1 MTNQRFRSVL
11 LFGAPG
17 VGKGT
22 QGQVLGQIPG
32 FFHMA
37 SGDAFR
43 ALDKESPE
51 GKEAAGY
58 SSRGELVPD
67 DLTIRIWKK
76 GVDGLIAASRYRPDE
91 DLLILDGI
99 PRTVPQAE
107 LLEEHVDVLRVVY
120 LVASDEDAM
129 VARIKGRAVKEGR
142 ADDDDETI
150 IRRRFEVYREES
162 EPVLNHYSDEIIARI
177 DGMPSPAEVARD
189 VLNCLIPVRQ
199 EHF

>member
-1 MTNQRFRSVL
+1 MSNQRYRSVL

-22 QGQVLGQIPG
+22 QGKMIGQIPG

-43 ALDKESPE
+43 SLDNESPE
-51 GKEAAGY
+51 GKEAAQY

-76 GVDGLIAASRYRPDE
+76 GVDKLIAASRYRPE
-91 DLLILDGI
+91 KDLLILDGI
-99 PRTVPQAE
+99 PRTVRQAE
-107 LLEEHVDVLRVVY
+107 ILDEHVDVLRIVY
-120 LVASDEDAM
+120 LTCFDEGQM
-129 VARIKGRAVKEGR
+129 VARIKDRADEEGR
-142 ADDDDETI
+142 ADDANEEV

-162 EPVLNHYSDEIIARI
+162 QPVLNHYSDEIIFRVDAT
-177 DGMPSPAEVARD
+177 PSPAEVARD
-189 VLNCLIPVRQ
+189 VLDCLISLQ
-199 EHF
+199 